1 MFNPIPATVTNGKSM
16 SKLVAKIALASRAN
30 AIVSSRRQGKEKV
43 APVWGKATW
52 LPSKL
57 IIILRIFDWTIF
69 PSVLMIIEFF
79 PLLQSSKKKIFKLKN
94 KIFPLFYEIKLI
106 LIKFI

>member
-1 MFNPIPATVTNGKSM
+1 MFNPVRATVTNGKSM

-57 IIILRIFDWTIF
+57 ITILRIFNWMIF
-69 PSVLMIIEFF
+69 LSILIIEFF
-79 PLLQSSKKKIFKLKN
+79 SNHQKRKFKLKN